1 MVPKGGCRF
10 IYLGRDL
17 LHSYFLHLIMDD
29 LFFNSGFES
38 GGIFNLTPR
47 QTLSLCQ
54 KGAVLIDVREEFMNR
69 FKMMDVP
76 EVIYCPYS
84 ILEETYMNLP
94 LEKPLIIAD
103 ASGIHSKEAMKF
115 LMDRGLGSRI
125 ANMAGGLI
133 EWERDELPLII
144 DKDEKLSGSCMCQLR
159 PRNKKD

>member
-1 MVPKGGCRF
+1 MEG
-10 IYLGRDL
+10 
-17 LHSYFLHLIMDD
+17 
-29 LFFNSGFES
+29 LFFKDGFKS
-38 GGIFNLTPR
+38 GGVLNLTPR
-47 QTLSLCQ
+47 QVYAYCQ

-94 LEKPLIIAD
+94 SEKPMIFAD
-103 ASGIHSKEAMKF
+103 ASGIHSKEAVKF
-115 LMDRGLGSRI
+115 LTDKGFGSRI

-144 DKDEKLSGSCMCQLR
+144 DKTEKLSGSCMCQLR
-159 PRNKKD
+159 PRNKKE